1 VTGVVTGARA
11 AGANRSRLQRA
22 ALLVTLATSLALAGC
37 VGVPTDGPVVEGRP
51 AGDPVAPPNVAV
63 LPLGP
68 SPGDEPLAIVEG
80 FLSAMASYEPGY
92 PTARQFLTPVAA
104 GAWEPESGIAVYGAG
119 EGSRSVSETD
129 DGVQISLRLE
139 ARVAA
144 DGSYSPVEP
153 DSRLSLDLALEQVN
167 GQWRIATP
175 PEGLVMAAFDFD
187 REFAAFSSYF
197 FDPGYEVLVPDL
209 TYLPVRGNIPTL
221 LVEELLDGPTEWLDP
236 GVRTAFDPGVTLRS
250 GSVVQ
255 SGTVAQVDLSG
266 EAAAASTEQRDRMAA
281 QLAWT
286 LRQAPGVGEVVMLA
300 DGRAVAV
307 SGATEVVDA
316 DAFAFYDPAAV
327 PAGDLLVAVTD
338 GGVVAVGEQ
347 PEPLA
352 GPLGEPGPYRSVA
365 ISLTGTR
372 GAAVSADGTA
382 VTTSGLSDDSTA
394 VTTTVGSNLA
404 PPSID
409 RAGRIWL
416 VDRTGETS
424 SISVI
429 PPDGEPVDVDS
440 ELVEATA
447 VDRLVISADGVRAA
461 LVYEAEGIGRLALA
475 LVLPRADGS
484 LELGSIRDIPLGDVD
499 GVDVAWTSATALA
512 LLADSGEGP
521 QPFIVELAN
530 GALSSRGQV
539 SGAVSVAASP
549 GQPLVIGAQSD
560 DEAAPVVLRQDALQ
574 EWVPLLEASA
584 PTYPG

>member
-1 VTGVVTGARA
+1 VSNGRPGTQH
-11 AGANRSRLQRA
+11 RSRTRRA
-22 ALLVTLATSLALAGC
+22 VVLALLLLPLALVGC

-104 GAWEPESGIAVYGAG
+104 AAWEPESGIAVYGAG
-119 EGSRSVSETD
+119 EGSRSVAETD
-129 DGVQISLRLE
+129 EGVQISLRLE
-139 ARVAA
+139 ARVAP

-153 DSRLSLDLALEQVN
+153 DSRLSLDLALEQVG

-175 PEGLVMAAFDFD
+175 PEGLVMTAFDFD
-187 REFAAFSSYF
+187 REFAAFASYF
-197 FDPGYEVLVPDL
+197 FDPAFEVLVPDL

-236 GVRTAFDPGVTLRS
+236 GVRTAFAPGVTLRS
-250 GSVVQ
+250 GAVVQ
-255 SGTVAQVDLSG
+255 SGTVAQVDLT
-266 EAAAASTEQRDRMAA
+266 EQAAAASTEQRDRMAA

-286 LRQAPGVGEVVMLA
+286 LRQAPGVSEVAMLA
-300 DGRAVAV
+300 DGRAVPVTNSPTGVV
-307 SGATEVVDA
+307 SA
-316 DAFAFYDPAAV
+316 DSFAFYDPAAV
-327 PAGDLLVAVTD
+327 PAGDLLVAVAD
-338 GGVVAVGEQ
+338 GRIVTVGE
-347 PEPLA
+347 EPAPVA

-372 GAAVSADGTA
+372 GAAVSSDGTA
-382 VTTSGLSDDSTA
+382 VTTSGLSDGSPA
-394 VTTTVGSNLA
+394 VTTTVGEDMA
-404 PPSID
+404 PPSFD

-416 VDRTGETS
+416 VDRSGGTG
-424 SISVI
+424 SITVI
-429 PPDGEPVDVDS
+429 PPDGEQVDVDA

-447 VDRLVISADGVRAA
+447 VTRLVISADGVRAA
-461 LVYEAEGIGRLALA
+461 LVYEVEGVGRLALV
-475 LVLPRADGS
+475 LVLPGPDGS
-484 LELGSIRDIPLGDVD
+484 LQLGSVRDIPLGDVD

-512 LLADSGEGP
+512 LLGDSGEGA

-539 SGAVSVAASP
+539 PGAVSVAASP
-549 GQPLVIGAQSD
+549 GQPLVIGGRA
-560 DEAAPVVLRQDALQ
+560 DEEAVVLRQDALQ